1 MRHLLVR
8 ALSPFKFAD
17 EVSLITGLRVG
28 QYTPP
33 PCAFNKVT
41 MNLTVSSK
49 GRQFDR
55 LGIMYMGDVEVFR
68 IYIITILFSLIQ

>member
-8 ALSPFKFAD
+8 AIPPSRSPD
-17 EVSLITGLRVG
+17 EVSLTTVPRVG

-41 MNLTVSSK
+41 MNLSVSSS

-55 LGIMYMGDVEVFR
+55 LGIMYLGDVEVFR
-68 IYIITILFSLIQ
+68 TYLITILFSLIK